1 MRELLRFLG
10 SELALVAGRRRNQAG
25 VLVLMALPIAIVVGN
40 KVSGQGDGRGGTGA
54 GFVDQ
59 ITSNGIFAAFAA
71 LTIEL
76 GLFLPLGIAM
86 VSGDAVAGEAQ
97 AGTLRYLL
105 ARPAGRTRLLVAKL
119 VTVLVFVA
127 MAVVVV
133 VVTGYFVGTSL
144 FGTGQLA
151 GGNIVS
157 VSGEPL
163 SPHQAALRTLLAMAY
178 VAFSMLG
185 VAAMAVFLSTLT
197 DSPLAAAMG
206 ALAFL
211 VASSLLLTLDA
222 ADSIR
227 PYLPTRY
234 WLAFVDLFRQPILW
248 RDIVRGVGL
257 QSLYVAVLLGAA
269 WANFSTKDI
278 KS

>member
-97 AGTLRYLL
+97 VGTLRYLL
-105 ARPAGRTRLLVAKL
+105 TVPVGRTRLLAVKYLAL
-119 VTVLVFVA
+119 VVTGIFG
-127 MAVVVV
+127 AVVVAATGVVFGAIFFGVGPLTTLSGSQIPLTDAVWRLALSVLYVSAGLAALAAVGLFVSTLTEQPIAVTV
-133 VVTGYFVGTSL
+133 VVMVFTAGSWIVDSIP
-144 FGTGQLA
+144 QLA
-151 GGNIVS
+151 AIHPWLLVDRWLSFADLMRDPPEWGTV
-157 VSGEPL
+157 VSG
-163 SPHQAALRTLLAMAY
+163 
-178 VAFSMLG
+178 LG
-185 VAAMAVFLSTLT
+185 VDAAYAAVFLL
-197 DSPLAAAMG
+197 
-206 ALAFL
+206 
-211 VASSLLLTLDA
+211 
-222 ADSIR
+222 
-227 PYLPTRY
+227 
-234 WLAFVDLFRQPILW
+234 
-248 RDIVRGVGL
+248 
-257 QSLYVAVLLGAA
+257 AA
-269 WANFSTKDI
+269 WASFTNRDVTS
-278 KS
+278 

>member
-40 KVSGQGDGRGGTGA
+40 KVSSQGDGRGGTGA

-105 ARPAGRTRLLVAKL
+105 TVPVGRTRLLVVKYLAL
-119 VTVLVFVA
+119 VVTGIFG
-127 MAVVVV
+127 AVVVAATGVVFGAIFFGVGPLTTLSGSQIPLTDAVWRLALSVLYVSAGLAALAAVGLFVSTLTEQPIAVTV
-133 VVTGYFVGTSL
+133 VVMVFTAGSWIVDSIP
-144 FGTGQLA
+144 QLA
-151 GGNIVS
+151 AIHPWLLVDRWLSFADLMRDPPEWGTV
-157 VSGEPL
+157 VSG
-163 SPHQAALRTLLAMAY
+163 
-178 VAFSMLG
+178 LG
-185 VAAMAVFLSTLT
+185 VDAAYAAVFLL
-197 DSPLAAAMG
+197 
-206 ALAFL
+206 
-211 VASSLLLTLDA
+211 
-222 ADSIR
+222 
-227 PYLPTRY
+227 
-234 WLAFVDLFRQPILW
+234 
-248 RDIVRGVGL
+248 
-257 QSLYVAVLLGAA
+257 AA
-269 WANFSTKDI
+269 WASFTNRDVTS
-278 KS
+278 

>member
-1 MRELLRFLG
+1 MPSMRELLRFLG

-105 ARPAGRTRLLVAKL
+105 TVPVGRTRMLAVKYLALV
-119 VTVLVFVA
+119 VTGIFG
-127 MAVVVV
+127 AVVVAATGVVFGAIFFGVGPLTTLSGSQIPLTDAVWRLALSVLYVSAGLAALAAVGLFVSTLTEQPIAVTV
-133 VVTGYFVGTSL
+133 VVMVFTAGSWIVDSIP
-144 FGTGQLA
+144 QLA
-151 GGNIVS
+151 AIHPWLLVDRWLSFADLMRDPPEWGTV
-157 VSGEPL
+157 VSG
-163 SPHQAALRTLLAMAY
+163 
-178 VAFSMLG
+178 LG
-185 VAAMAVFLSTLT
+185 VDAAYAAVFLL
-197 DSPLAAAMG
+197 
-206 ALAFL
+206 
-211 VASSLLLTLDA
+211 
-222 ADSIR
+222 
-227 PYLPTRY
+227 
-234 WLAFVDLFRQPILW
+234 
-248 RDIVRGVGL
+248 
-257 QSLYVAVLLGAA
+257 AA
-269 WANFSTKDI
+269 WASFTNRDVTS
-278 KS
+278 

>member
-105 ARPAGRTRLLVAKL
+105 TVPVGRTRMLAVKYLALV
-119 VTVLVFVA
+119 VTGIFG
-127 MAVVVV
+127 AVVVAVTGVVFGAVFFGVGPMTTLSGSRIPLTDGVWRLALSVLYVSAGLAALAAVGLFVSTLTEQPIAVTV
-133 VVTGYFVGTSL
+133 VVMVFTAGSWIVDSIP
-144 FGTGQLA
+144 QLA
-151 GGNIVS
+151 AIHPWLLVDRWLSFADLMRDPPEWGTV
-157 VSGEPL
+157 VSG
-163 SPHQAALRTLLAMAY
+163 
-178 VAFSMLG
+178 LG
-185 VAAMAVFLSTLT
+185 VDAAYAAVFLL
-197 DSPLAAAMG
+197 
-206 ALAFL
+206 
-211 VASSLLLTLDA
+211 
-222 ADSIR
+222 
-227 PYLPTRY
+227 
-234 WLAFVDLFRQPILW
+234 
-248 RDIVRGVGL
+248 
-257 QSLYVAVLLGAA
+257 AA
-269 WANFSTKDI
+269 WASFTNRDVTS
-278 KS
+278 